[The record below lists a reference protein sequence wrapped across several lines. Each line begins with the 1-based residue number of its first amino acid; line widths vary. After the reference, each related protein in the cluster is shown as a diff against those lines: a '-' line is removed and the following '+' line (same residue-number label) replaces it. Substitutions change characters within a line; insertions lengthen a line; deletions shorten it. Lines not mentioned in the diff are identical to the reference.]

1 MRTAAICPT
10 CATYINALCIIYD
23 GPNLLNINTLTL
35 DNLEDILGNINTTV
49 GGINTSISGIN
60 TSITTINGSISTLTA
75 GLALKENTANK
86 STDGTLSA
94 NSNVLFPTQQAVKT
108 YADNLVVGLLD
119 DRGNF
124 TPSPTSPGAYPST
137 GGSGTGGAIMKGDI
151 WFIDANGYLGTTA
164 VVIGASVRAL
174 VDSPTTAADWDI
186 LDATLGIVP
195 ENVANKVTTK
205 ADVIAY
211 GSSTVKY
218 PAVKA
223 IKDYVDDLV
232 STSVGAVG
240 LQQVLGIG
248 NNAIDESIGLYNS
261 ANTKTI
267 TLASNPAFTL
277 IQIIDLNPVSGCS
290 TIIRS
295 NDISVLNSNN
305 PEGIVIMP
313 YEISFTDVAGGDTHL
328 QPTAGASGN
337 VLFLPAANTNATLV
351 TSVNGQVANSAG
363 DVTIPTGNIFTVKIS
378 VTNSQV
384 LNLATAPKL
393 LVAAQG
399 VGTVIR
405 LMDASVAYNHNTT
418 AFSST
423 QLRFTMGGLAIAAN
437 SALALSTSGIGFSF
451 VPNTNLTAAQSN
463 NQALYLTTITN
474 PTSGDG
480 SLDVYVTYQV
490 ITL

>member
-10 CATYINALCIIYD
+10 CATYINAVCVIYD

-35 DNLEDILGNINTTV
+35 DNLELILENIDMTVGGINTTI
-49 GGINTSISGIN
+49 GGINTSISTIN
-60 TSITTINGSISTLTA
+60 TSISTLTA
-75 GLALKENTANK
+75 NLALKEDTINK
-86 STDGTLSA
+86 SNDGTLSA
-94 NSNVLFPTQQAVKT
+94 NSPILFPTQQAVKT
-108 YADNLVVGLLD
+108 YADGLVVGLLD

-124 TPSPTSPGAYPST
+124 TPSVTSPGPYPST
-137 GGSGTGGAIMKGDI
+137 NGSGPGGTVVKGDI
-151 WFIDANGYLGTTA
+151 WFVDANGYLGTTA
-164 VVIGASVRAL
+164 VGIGASVRAL
-174 VDSPTTAADWDI
+174 VDNPTTAADWDI

-240 LQQVLGIG
+240 LQQVLAVG
-248 NNAIDESIGLYNS
+248 NSAIDESIGMYNS
-261 ANTKTI
+261 YDSKVI
-267 TLASNPAFTL
+267 GIASNPAYTV
-277 IQIIDLNPVSGCS
+277 IQIIDSNPISGCS

-313 YEISFTDVAGGDTHL
+313 YEISFTDAAGGDTHL

-363 DVTIPTGNIFTVKIS
+363 DVTIPTGNILTVKIS

-399 VGTVIR
+399 VGKVIR
-405 LMDASVAYNHNTT
+405 LMDASIAYNHNTT

-437 SALALSTSGIGFSF
+437 AVLALSTTGIGFSF

-463 NQALYLTTITN
+463 NQALYLTTLTN